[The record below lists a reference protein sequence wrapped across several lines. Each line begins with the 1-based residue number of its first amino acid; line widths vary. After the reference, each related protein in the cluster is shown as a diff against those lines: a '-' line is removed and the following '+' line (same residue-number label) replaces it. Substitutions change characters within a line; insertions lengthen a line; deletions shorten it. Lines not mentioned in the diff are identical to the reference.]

1 MAKQW
6 NLVLILAKLLELLL
20 GLFKPQIA
28 KSISNSLAKFISQ
41 ILLFVNSQNNMG
53 RKNISSPIDWQILFP
68 KTQNPTNETKR
79 PAKRTRSPAKHDE
92 KDRC

>member
-41 ILLFVNSQNNMG
+41 ILLFVNS
-53 RKNISSPIDWQILFP
+53 
-68 KTQNPTNETKR
+68 
-79 PAKRTRSPAKHDE
+79 
-92 KDRC
+92 